1 MREANSFDI
10 FLLVLLGIIWGSSF
24 FNIKIATYS
33 YEPITLAL
41 VRVIFASAPL
51 ILLCKFKKI
60 KIEAFS
66 NVWKHYALIGLCN
79 IAIPFILIAIGT
91 SKINSYLAAMLM
103 STTPLSGTILAHFFT
118 KNEKINIFKVIGVLV
133 GFSGILFLFLDKI
146 IINESNYIF
155 ALITILGSTF
165 YSIGGILTIK
175 IKNKGNE
182 NVTTSTTIWS
192 LIFLFPM
199 AIILEKPWLS
209 DPSLESTLSLLYLG
223 IVATGLAWTP
233 FGGDILFI
241 EASVSPGSGKIQ
253 ITGQLGD
260 VMKESAQLALSYL
273 KAHSKQ
279 LKIPENAF
287 THWDVHLHVPAGATP
302 KDGPSAGISILSALA
317 SIYTQRKVKGDIAL
331 TGEITLRGLVLAVG
345 GIKEKVLA
353 AKRAGIKE
361 VVLPSKNEKDVA
373 EIEQD
378 VIEDLTISYVE
389 KMDQVLPKLLEKT
402 SINKPFEFFERP
414 DIVKK

>member
-66 NVWKHYALIGLCN
+66 NEWKHYALIGLCN

-118 KNEKINIFKVIGVLV
+118 KNEKINIFKVIGVLI

-165 YSIGGILTIK
+165 YSIGGILTIR

-199 AIILEKPWLS
+199 AIILEKPWLA

-223 IVATGLAWTP
+223 IVATGLAWLIRFRILSVNGLVFQTQVAYLIP
-233 FGGDILFI
+233 IFGVFFGYFLMD
-241 EASVSPGSGKIQ
+241 EV
-253 ITGQLGD
+253 ITWR
-260 VMKESAQLALSYL
+260 V
-273 KAHSKQ
+273 
-279 LKIPENAF
+279 
-287 THWDVHLHVPAGATP
+287 
-302 KDGPSAGISILSALA
+302 GISLSIII
-317 SIYTQRKVKGDIAL
+317 SGIYIVQKNNKGF
-331 TGEITLRGLVLAVG
+331 
-345 GIKEKVLA
+345 K
-353 AKRAGIKE
+353 
-361 VVLPSKNEKDVA
+361 
-373 EIEQD
+373 
-378 VIEDLTISYVE
+378 
-389 KMDQVLPKLLEKT
+389 
-402 SINKPFEFFERP
+402 
-414 DIVKK
+414 

>member
-10 FLLVLLGIIWGSSF
+10 FLLVLLGLIWGSSF

-41 VRVIFASAPL
+41 VRVIFASVPL
-51 ILLCKFKKI
+51 ILLCKFKNI

-66 NVWKHYALIGLCN
+66 KEWRHYALIGLCN
-79 IAIPFILIAIGT
+79 ITIPFILIAIGT

-118 KNEKINIFKVIGVLV
+118 KNEKINIYKASGILI

-146 IINESNYIF
+146 IINENNFVF

-209 DPSLESTLSLLYLG
+209 NPTLDSTLSLLYLG
-223 IVATGLAWTP
+223 IVATGLAWLIR
-233 FGGDILFI
+233 FR
-241 EASVSPGSGKIQ
+241 
-253 ITGQLGD
+253 
-260 VMKESAQLALSYL
+260 
-273 KAHSKQ
+273 
-279 LKIPENAF
+279 
-287 THWDVHLHVPAGATP
+287 
-302 KDGPSAGISILSALA
+302 ILS
-317 SIYTQRKVKGDIAL
+317 VN
-331 TGEITLRGLVLAVG
+331 GLVFQTQVAYLIPIFGVFFG
-345 GIKEKVLA
+345 YFLMDEVITWRVLISLSIIIFGI
-353 AKRAGIKE
+353 
-361 VVLPSKNEKDVA
+361 
-373 EIEQD
+373 
-378 VIEDLTISYVE
+378 Y
-389 KMDQVLPKLLEKT
+389 
-402 SINKPFEFFERP
+402 
-414 DIVKK
+414 IVKKNNKGFK